1 LKIFNSRKISFI
13 PNYFETFGR
22 NQIKTLPK
30 KGKKEKILKNF
41 FSFFVPIF
49 YILFAIS
56 KLFLNKG
63 FFPQFKFLYFFENLH
78 FLIFSGLLIFLSV
91 LNFSQKILFSYLYEF
106 NLVGIFCY
114 WLVSHIENLFFFNQR
129 LLMSFFLTFL
139 GNIGIVFFFWN
150 QYKFNWI
157 LKNSYSKK
165 VIYFREIRW
174 ILTIFSIIKLIIR
187 SRIFFLS
194 ISVPNIIYFPPF
206 FVNFSSFLPFER
218 IFCFSKKSLF
228 IKSGG
233 DLLFIFLF
241 LFILIYGGN
250 FFDNYKN
257 RLFFFLEYFKIFK
270 FSSEI
275 KLKKYK
281 QKQNKY
287 ESVFLKKD
295 EKNFMYIDNLIIQEY
310 SNHNF
315 SPKKSFNRWN
325 IKKSGINVPF
335 PISLRYNELPFRK
348 KSIKWEIKKK

>member
-1 LKIFNSRKISFI
+1 
-13 PNYFETFGR
+13 
-22 NQIKTLPK
+22 
-30 KGKKEKILKNF
+30 
-41 FSFFVPIF
+41 
-49 YILFAIS
+49 
-56 KLFLNKG
+56 
-63 FFPQFKFLYFFENLH
+63 
-78 FLIFSGLLIFLSV
+78 
-91 LNFSQKILFSYLYEF
+91 
-106 NLVGIFCY
+106 
-114 WLVSHIENLFFFNQR
+114 
-129 LLMSFFLTFL
+129 
-139 GNIGIVFFFWN
+139 
-150 QYKFNWI
+150 
-157 LKNSYSKK
+157 
-165 VIYFREIRW
+165 
-174 ILTIFSIIKLIIR
+174 
-187 SRIFFLS
+187 
-194 ISVPNIIYFPPF
+194 
-206 FVNFSSFLPFER
+206 
-218 IFCFSKKSLF
+218 LF